1 LLKFGGIKSQSMATV
16 YLVGEIGKEVTAET
30 VAADLATIPKNQPL
44 IVVLDSIGG
53 SVSEAQNIAD
63 LLAEYPNRQIV
74 IKKAYSIASWLCLQF
89 PKNDRSVHIEAD
101 DDFFMI
107 HMPVFAAEQGDTLS
121 ADEMRKY
128 AEQLD
133 GVAEML
139 ADTYSNELGISTD
152 EAKKLMLAE
161 TYISPAENKK
171 YQLAAVG
178 KSLTNQTQ
186 TMSLAKKLS
195 SLLDE
200 FSGKIKAVGEE
211 VPVEMTPEDMKA
223 KIIKL
228 EEALATLQAE
238 RDQLKS
244 SYDEMAAKMTA
255 TMDEEVTEE
264 MEAKL
269 VAVLS
274 KAEEAER
281 SNAKLAKEVE
291 DLKKQNQILARG
303 AAKKENAPELPAGSG
318 SRFDERYK
326 DNNSTWAKHARK
338 LMQTVT
344 VFVLMLVSGL
354 AMAQVTQ
361 NQTPRFGTKLN
372 QPASGLQY
380 GYISFTQATGVD
392 TIAINP
398 NAQITFVNRAVSSGA
413 QTALNDSV
421 AFKFTLPAQR
431 RWCVGDIVII
441 GLLADGTA
449 RKVKYV
455 GAAVSSSTTTITANK
470 WYHRQLIFTGTL
482 WVPLSAGIIA
492 P

>member
-1 LLKFGGIKSQSMATV
+1 MATV

-30 VAADLATIPKNQPL
+30 VAADLAVIPKTDML
-44 IVVLDSIGG
+44 SVVIDSIGG
-53 SVSEAQNIAD
+53 SVSEAQKIAN
-63 LLAEYPNRQIV
+63 LLAEYPNRQVV

-89 PKNDRSVHIEAD
+89 PKDDRSVHIEAD

-107 HMPVFAAEQGDTLS
+107 HMPVFAAEQGDTLN

-139 ADTYSNELGISTD
+139 ANTYSNELGISTE

-244 SYDEMAAKMTA
+244 SCDEMAAKMTA
-255 TMDEEVTEE
+255 QMDEEVTEE

-274 KAEEAER
+274 KAEEAEKN
-281 SNAKLAKEVE
+281 NAKLAKEIE
-291 DLKKQNQILARG
+291 DLKKANQILARG

-326 DNNSTWAKHARK
+326 NNNSSWVKDARK
-338 LMQTVT
+338 RMQTAIV
-344 VFVLMLVSGL
+344 VFVLMLVGCF
-354 AMAQVTQ
+354 AQAQVTQ
-361 NQTPRFGTKLN
+361 NQSPRWGTGLS
-372 QPASGLQY
+372 QPVP
-380 GYISFTQATGVD
+380 GYYAGQIVFTQNTGAD
-392 TIAINP
+392 TITINP
-398 NAQITFVNRAVSSGA
+398 NASLTVVRKALSATTANV
-413 QTALNDSV
+413 ALNDSV
-421 AFKFTLPAQR
+421 AFNFTLPAQR

-441 GLLADGTA
+441 ELLADGTA
-449 RKVKYV
+449 RKVKYT
-455 GAAVSSSTTTITANK
+455 GSAVSAPTTTITASK
-470 WYHRQLIFTGTL
+470 WYHRKLIFTGTV
-482 WVPLSAGIIA
+482 WVPLSAAVIA